1 MKMDEFGQILKKALE
16 EKAPIGFTDSIM
28 DKLVVEEQ
36 KQLVVSNTPILG
48 KGFIITFLGFFAIV
62 VVYISSFEGPF
73 ESKYSIGKYVDRLFT
88 GINFQFNP
96 STKMLVL
103 SLAAICVLLIAD
115 YIFRS
120 RKMVQI

>member
-1 MKMDEFGQILKKALE
+1 MDEFDQILKKALE
-16 EKAPIGFTDSIM
+16 EKAPVGFTDKMM

-36 KQLVVSNTPILG
+36 TQKVISNAPVLG
-48 KGFIITFLGFFAIV
+48 KGFKIIYLSLFILGLVSVFKFGGSV
-62 VVYISSFEGPF
+62 
-73 ESKYSIGKYVDRLFT
+73 ESKYSIAKYIDRF
-88 GINFQFNP
+88 IASIHFQFAP
-96 STKMLVL
+96 STKMLIF